1 MWVHRYS
8 KRETKMR
15 TLLLTLTLLFT
26 MPAFSQGVLTDAY
39 KSELQQNIEEIEA
52 LKEGGLATDREV
64 FMLDYYKK
72 KLNGLN
78 EEAAGSPHR
87 AIFTTSIQDK
97 EPIDDLASVSTVS
110 RQVSFF
116 TELRNLNG
124 KTATHRWSVRG
135 QIVYSK
141 DFSVGANRWRVW
153 STKTITPYA
162 GQVVVVQILV
172 NGQVIT
178 QETLRVN

>member
-1 MWVHRYS
+1 
-8 KRETKMR
+8 MR
-15 TLLLTLTLLFT
+15 TLLLTLTLLLA

-39 KSELQQNIEEIEA
+39 RAELKQNVEELQA
-52 LKEGGLATDREV
+52 LKDAGLGDEKDA
-64 FMLDYYKK
+64 FMLDYYRK
-72 KLNGLN
+72 KLQGLN
-78 EEAAGSPHR
+78 AEAAGSPHR
-87 AIFTTSIQDK
+87 AIFTTAISNK
-97 EPIDDLASVSTVS
+97 EPTNDIHSVSTAV

-124 KTATHRWSVRG
+124 KTATHRWSVSG
-135 QIVYSK
+135 QVVYSK
-141 DFSVGANRWRVW
+141 DFRVGTQRWRVW